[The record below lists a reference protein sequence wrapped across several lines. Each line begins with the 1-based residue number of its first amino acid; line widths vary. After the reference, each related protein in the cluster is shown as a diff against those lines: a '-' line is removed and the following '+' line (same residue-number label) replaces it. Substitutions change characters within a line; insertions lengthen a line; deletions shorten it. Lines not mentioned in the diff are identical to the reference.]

1 MSTSLEYEKKALL
14 ERMHASRSEYR
25 SRYGHEDEDED
36 ERTQSTGDD
45 VFPRSRT
52 FRFIARHPYSL
63 SLGLLA
69 VLAAMPSRSLSKAVK
84 SGIAL
89 SSGVLGSS
97 ARTLVMREV
106 LPVVIRSMNS
116 RRRM

>member
-14 ERMHASRSEYR
+14 ERMNATRREYR
-25 SRYGHEDEDED
+25 SRYGHEDE
-36 ERTQSTGDD
+36 RTQATGDD

-52 FRFIARHPYSL
+52 FRFIARHPYSI
-63 SLGLLA
+63 SLGLLVVLSA
-69 VLAAMPSRSLSKAVK
+69 VPSRSLSKAVK

-106 LPVVIRSMNS
+106 LPAVIRSLNS
-116 RRRM
+116 RGRM

>member
-14 ERMHASRSEYR
+14 ERMHASRREYR
-25 SRYGHEDEDED
+25 SRYGHEDEDA
-36 ERTQSTGDD
+36 RVQTTGDD

-52 FRFIARHPYSL
+52 FRFIARHPYSI

-69 VLAAMPSRSLSKAVK
+69 VLAAVPSRSLSKAVK

-106 LPVVIRSMNS
+106 LPAVIRPLNS

>member
-14 ERMHASRSEYR
+14 ERMNATRREYR
-25 SRYGHEDEDED
+25 SRYGHEDE
-36 ERTQSTGDD
+36 RTEATDDD

-52 FRFIARHPYSL
+52 FRFIARHPYSI
-63 SLGLLA
+63 SLGLLV
-69 VLAAMPSRSLSKAVK
+69 VLSTVPSRSLSKAVK

-97 ARTLVMREV
+97 ARTLLMREV
-106 LPVVIRSMNS
+106 LPAVIRSLNS
-116 RRRM
+116 RGRM

>member
-1 MSTSLEYEKKALL
+1 MNTSLEYERKALL
-14 ERMHASRSEYR
+14 ERMRASRREYR
-25 SRYGHEDEDED
+25 ARYGNEDEEI
-36 ERTQSTGDD
+36 QAQAMGDD

-52 FRFIARHPYSL
+52 FRFIARHPYYT

-69 VLAAMPSRSLSKAVK
+69 VLSTVRSRSLSKVVK
-84 SGIAL
+84 GGIAL
-89 SSGVLGSS
+89 SAGALGTG

-106 LPVVIRSMNS
+106 LPAVIKSL

>member
-14 ERMHASRSEYR
+14 ERMNATRREYR
-25 SRYGHEDEDED
+25 SRYGHEDE
-36 ERTQSTGDD
+36 RTQATGDD

-52 FRFIARHPYSL
+52 FRFIARHPYSI

-69 VLAAMPSRSLSKAVK
+69 ELSAVPSRSLSKAVK

-89 SSGVLGSS
+89 SSGMLGSS

-106 LPVVIRSMNS
+106 LPAVIRSLTS
-116 RRRM
+116 RHRM

>member
-14 ERMHASRSEYR
+14 ERMHASRREYR
-25 SRYGHEDEDED
+25 SRYGHEDE
-36 ERTQSTGDD
+36 RTQATGDD

-52 FRFIARHPYSL
+52 FRFIARHPYSI

-69 VLAAMPSRSLSKAVK
+69 VLAATPSRSLGKAVK

-106 LPVVIRSMNS
+106 LPVVIRSLNS

>member
-14 ERMHASRSEYR
+14 ERMNATRREYR
-25 SRYGHEDEDED
+25 SRYGHEDE
-36 ERTQSTGDD
+36 RTEATDTDDD

-52 FRFIARHPYSL
+52 FRFIARHPYSI
-63 SLGLLA
+63 SLGLLVVLSA
-69 VLAAMPSRSLSKAVK
+69 VPSRSLSKAVK

-97 ARTLVMREV
+97 ARTLLMREV
-106 LPVVIRSMNS
+106 LPAVIRSLNS
-116 RRRM
+116 RGRM

>member
-14 ERMHASRSEYR
+14 ERMHATRSEYR
-25 SRYGHEDEDED
+25 SRYGHEDEQ
-36 ERTQSTGDD
+36 TQVRGDD
-45 VFPRSRT
+45 VFPRSQT
-52 FRFIARHPYSL
+52 FRFIARHPYSI

-89 SSGVLGSS
+89 SSGMLGSS

-106 LPVVIRSMNS
+106 LPVVIRSLNS
-116 RRRM
+116 RWRM

>member
-14 ERMHASRSEYR
+14 ERMHASRREYR
-25 SRYGHEDEDED
+25 SRYGHEDE
-36 ERTQSTGDD
+36 RMQATGDD

-52 FRFIARHPYSL
+52 FRFIARHPYSI

-69 VLAAMPSRSLSKAVK
+69 VLAAVPSRSLSKAVK

-89 SSGVLGSS
+89 SSGMLGSS
-97 ARTLVMREV
+97 AKTLVMREV
-106 LPVVIRSMNS
+106 LPAVIRSLNS

>member
-14 ERMHASRSEYR
+14 ERMHASRREYR
-25 SRYGHEDEDED
+25 SKYGHEDEG
-36 ERTQSTGDD
+36 TQPTGDD

-52 FRFIARHPYSL
+52 FRFITRHPYSI

-69 VLAAMPSRSLSKAVK
+69 VLAAMPSRSLGKAVK

-97 ARTLVMREV
+97 ARTMVMREV
-106 LPVVIRSMNS
+106 LPVVIRSLNS

>member
-14 ERMHASRSEYR
+14 ERMNATRREYR
-25 SRYGHEDEDED
+25 SRYGHEDE
-36 ERTQSTGDD
+36 RTQATGDD

-52 FRFIARHPYSL
+52 FRFIARHPYSI

-69 VLAAMPSRSLSKAVK
+69 VLAAVPSRSLSKAVK

-89 SSGVLGSS
+89 SSGMLGSS
-97 ARTLVMREV
+97 AKTLVMHEV
-106 LPVVIRSMNS
+106 LPAVIRSLNS
-116 RRRM
+116 RGRM